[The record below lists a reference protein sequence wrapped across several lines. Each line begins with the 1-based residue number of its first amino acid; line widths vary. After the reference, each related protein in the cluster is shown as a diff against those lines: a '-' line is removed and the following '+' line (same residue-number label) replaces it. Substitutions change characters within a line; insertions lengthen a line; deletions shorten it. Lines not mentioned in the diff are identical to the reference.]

1 LDHASCCT
9 KKNIKLLKILKNLF
23 LVINLVGYGGNTILY
38 IKTCWDILSEKWI
51 QLLNPFLHT
60 YILVVLTKTPLFW
73 LFLLFAIA
81 GIYCAQLVDKKIE
94 IIRDRESNG
103 Y

>member
-1 LDHASCCT
+1 MLHVAQKKHKIT
-9 KKNIKLLKILKNLF
+9 KNIKNLF

>member
-1 LDHASCCT
+1 MLH

-23 LVINLVGYGGNTILY
+23 WVINLVGYVGITILY
-38 IKTCWDILSEKWI
+38 IKTCWDILSENWI
-51 QLLNPFLHT
+51 HLLNIFLHT
-60 YILVVLTKTPLFW
+60 YILIVLIKTPLFW

-81 GIYCAQLVDKKIE
+81 GIYCAQLVDNKIE

>member
-1 LDHASCCT
+1 MLH
-9 KKNIKLLKILKNLF
+9 KKIKLLKILKNLF

-38 IKTCWDILSEKWI
+38 IKICWDILSKNWI

-73 LFLLFAIA
+73 LFILLAIA
-81 GIYCAQLVDKKIE
+81 GIYCAQLVDKKIKL
-94 IIRDRESNG
+94 IRDRKSNG